1 MAPIDNLATVQNFT
15 ADTASEVAEVIDR
28 LKEMS
33 PDNDIIALMCQLGPN
48 ISESDQTEI
57 ENQIQHKYEAALRDR
72 VPQGMLHELSLMLA
86 HTSVADVHAVLCHS
100 CASSSQGN
108 SLLFD
113 WNDNH
118 IDGLRFDGK

>member
-1 MAPIDNLATVQNFT
+1 MASIDNLATVQNFT
-15 ADTASEVAEVIDR
+15 ADTASEVAEVIDQ

-48 ISESDQTEI
+48 INENDQTEI
-57 ENQIQHKYEAALRDR
+57 ENQIQHKYEAALRGR

-86 HTSVADVHAVLCHS
+86 HISVTDVHAVLCHS
-100 CASSSQGN
+100 YASSSKGN

-113 WNDNH
+113 WFVNH
-118 IDGLRFDGK
+118 FDGL